1 VLYNNGSKLKV
12 GKGIGFGYL
21 NSFDSSTWTAILSS
35 ESKTNDIANGKR
47 LCLRSKFKSHRT
59 ESFFCSIH
67 AICYLA
73 PLPTHKYPST
83 PFFFRCS
90 LLFCW
95 LISRYAKPIC
105 FVAAGTCMSIS
116 YPVLSL
122 FTFLHF
128 LHLTDFYLDPRF
140 PGRRVESLCKQ
151 YAFTF
156 HLNYFLLSILCWA

>member
-1 VLYNNGSKLKV
+1 VNPRRMTLPTGNGYASEANSSPIERKV
-12 GKGIGFGYL
+12 FFVAFMI
-21 NSFDSSTWTAILSS
+21 SATWLH
-35 ESKTNDIANGKR
+35 
-47 LCLRSKFKSHRT
+47 FQRT
-59 ESFFCSIH
+59 SIH
-67 AICYLA
+67 
-73 PLPTHKYPST
+73 PLPFS
-83 PFFFRCS
+83 S
-90 LLFCW
+90 VVLLFCW

-140 PGRRVESLCKQ
+140 PGRRAESLCKQ